1 MNLKNKI
8 NEIAIDAAK
17 QLQSIERMKI
27 GKFQEGDQILVD
39 MVKPEIAEQ
48 LKGQLTWPLRIVGVT
63 ANGIQAKD
71 AFNRVF
77 APTVQYLVGILKQ
90 QPAAQQQQAVVAE
103 NKNKK
108 PMTLKEFINKEVSK
122 LHKTVMLESEL
133 KKINKELKVLNEG
146 KEKSAEGKPYESNI
160 YESCKKDLEEIVKT
174 LGEACN
180 RLESSVLK
188 QERHIS
194 TLPEVEERMQEGKNT
209 KQVIL
214 EIFKEVKKAKVAA
227 ERKLLEMR

>member
-1 MNLKNKI
+1 M
-8 NEIAIDAAK
+8 D
-17 QLQSIERMKI
+17 
-27 GKFQEGDQILVD
+27 
-39 MVKPEIAEQ
+39 
-48 LKGQLTWPLRIVGVT
+48 
-63 ANGIQAKD
+63 
-71 AFNRVF
+71 
-77 APTVQYLVGILKQ
+77 
-90 QPAAQQQQAVVAE
+90 
-103 NKNKK
+103 
-108 PMTLKEFINKEVSK
+108 LKEFVNKEVAK
-122 LHKTVMLESEL
+122 VHKISILESEL
-133 KKINKELKVLNEG
+133 NKINQELNVLNEG
-146 KEKSAEGKPYESNI
+146 TEGTAEGKVYESNI